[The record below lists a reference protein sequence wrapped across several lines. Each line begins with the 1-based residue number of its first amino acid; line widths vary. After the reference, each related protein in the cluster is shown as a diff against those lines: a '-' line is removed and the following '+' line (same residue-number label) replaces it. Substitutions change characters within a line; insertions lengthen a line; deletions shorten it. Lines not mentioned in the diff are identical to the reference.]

1 MISLRRSIEARG
13 DGPADELLSKKAKD
27 FNKAPGDDS
36 PNLEIGDLTVVNQ
49 YHPKKHKGLRS
60 K

>member
-1 MISLRRSIEARG
+1 MISVRPTEARG

-36 PNLEIGDLTVVNQ
+36 PNLEIGDLTVVN
-49 YHPKKHKGLRS
+49 HDHTKNS
-60 K
+60 KI